1 MKQRLLLFFKYYLF
15 WIVLFQL
22 QKLFFIL
29 VQYKLM
35 GDISLSDCLQVMA
48 HAFPLDLSVAS
59 YITAVFGLLLV
70 VSNWVNIRVIQ
81 CISHVFTAI
90 VLAIV
95 VFVLIGDNSTFSF
108 WGYHWDKS
116 IFTFLQSPKE
126 VLACA
131 VWWQWILVT
140 ILFLLWFVAC
150 GFVYLKW
157 LKWDKVELESR
168 TTTRLWQTGVW
179 LLITAFLFLPM
190 RGSVTVSTMNTGRV
204 YFSNNQMLNQAAV
217 NPLFNIIE
225 SLSENTFD
233 LNKYTYMSSVEAQQL
248 TQQLLPTDRW
258 THTEE
263 VFATQRPNIV
273 LVILES
279 FSTNAL
285 DAMPNL
291 MRLAQEGIYFSNAY
305 SSSYRTDRGIVSL
318 MSAFPGQPTSSL
330 MTVPS
335 KSRNLPQIGKALK
348 QEGYLLNFYYGG
360 DEDFTN
366 MRSYLIDGG
375 FENRVVDKDFPIQD
389 RMSKWGAHDH
399 IVLERASREIRQRYT
414 QYPNNQY
421 FDVILTL
428 SSHEPFDVPFTS
440 DFSHAYLNSVAYTD
454 SCLGAFVDSLK
465 QHPLWDST
473 IVILSPDHGYPYP
486 NSIANYNP
494 LRYRIP
500 MAIIGGAVQQPMQ
513 VPTLCSQIDLVPT
526 VLHAMGLDAEAYPFS
541 KNILDSTQTE
551 FAFYAF
557 NDGFALLTPQD
568 TIIVDAKANML
579 LHGNNEFLNQQA
591 HAFMQCIMEEIDQF

>member
-59 YITAVFGLLLV
+59 YITAVFGLLLM
-70 VSNWVNIRVIQ
+70 VSNLVNIRVIR
-81 CISHVFTAI
+81 CISHVFTAV

-263 VFATQRPNIV
+263 VFTTQRPNIV

-375 FENRVVDKDFPIQD
+375 FENRVVDKDFPLQD

-414 QYPNNQY
+414 QYPDNQY

-486 NSIANYNP
+486 NGIANYNP

-500 MAIIGGAVQQPMQ
+500 MAIIGGAVQQPMP

>member
-59 YITAVFGLLLV
+59 YITAVFGLLLM
-70 VSNWVNIRVIQ
+70 VSNLVNIRVIR
-81 CISHVFTAI
+81 CISHVFTAV

-263 VFATQRPNIV
+263 VFTTQRPNIV

-375 FENRVVDKDFPIQD
+375 FENRVVDKDFPLQD

-414 QYPNNQY
+414 QYPDNQY

-486 NSIANYNP
+486 NGIANYNP

-579 LHGNNEFLNQQA
+579 LQGNNEFLNQQA

>member
-59 YITAVFGLLLV
+59 YITAVFGLLLM
-70 VSNWVNIRVIQ
+70 VSNLVNIRVIR
-81 CISHVFTAI
+81 CISHVFTAV

-263 VFATQRPNIV
+263 VFTTQRPNIV

-305 SSSYRTDRGIVSL
+305 SSTYRTDRGIVSL
-318 MSAFPGQPTSSL
+318 ISAFPGQPTSSL

-375 FENRVVDKDFPIQD
+375 FENRVVDKDFPLQD

-414 QYPNNQY
+414 QYPDNQY

-486 NSIANYNP
+486 NGIANYNP

>member
-116 IFTFLQSPKE
+116 IFTFLQSPQE

-375 FENRVVDKDFPIQD
+375 FEKRVVDKDFPIQD

-414 QYPNNQY
+414 QYPDNQY

-473 IVILSPDHGYPYP
+473 IVILSPDHGYLYP
-486 NSIANYNP
+486 NGIANYNP

>member
-59 YITAVFGLLLV
+59 YITAVFGLLLM
-70 VSNWVNIRVIQ
+70 VSNLVNIRVIR
-81 CISHVFTAI
+81 CISHVFTAV

-375 FENRVVDKDFPIQD
+375 FENRVVDKDFPLQD

-414 QYPNNQY
+414 QYPDNQY

-486 NSIANYNP
+486 NGIANYNP

-579 LHGNNEFLNQQA
+579 LHGNNDSLKQQA